1 MDGVTPRHPAEDPER
16 IATLRGEELLDTPSE
31 AAFDRLTRV
40 ATRLL
45 GVPIALV
52 SLVDADR
59 QFFKSSV
66 GLPADVDAKRETPL
80 SHSFCKYVTAAG
92 EPLIVADAREDPQL
106 RDNPAIRD
114 LGVIAFA
121 GFPLYAGSQPIGSFC
136 AIDSQPHD
144 WSAEEIELVH
154 DLAAMAQA
162 QLDLRALTRA
172 ARAGQEQAR
181 REQAGAEAASDVLRR
196 LVAVMDA
203 ARDAG
208 GLDALLDD
216 VVRSTAVALEAPAA
230 VVGLVGADGRLHSR
244 ATAGL
249 GEAAAL
255 EPLAPGEGFAGAVLH
270 AGRVL
275 AVPDLAAWG
284 EPASAQGLVA
294 LGLTAALG
302 ASLRVHGRPTGVLL
316 VADRRY
322 RSFTELE
329 SQLLRLCAERLA
341 SSIERARIADE
352 ERDVA
357 DRLQRALEPT
367 RLPRFDGLRLA
378 ARYRPAELRIGGD
391 WYDAFDLP
399 GNRAGL
405 VIGDV
410 VGHGIRA
417 AAAAVR
423 LRHFLRGF
431 VLEGMGPGEVLGAL
445 DRLVA
450 DEPDAAFSSV
460 VYAELDLG
468 AGTARWASAGHL
480 PPVLLRGGAVTTLD
494 PAGGS
499 LLGVAAADPW
509 PERSDGLEPG
519 DRLVLYTDGL
529 VERPGVP
536 IDEDIAA
543 TFGAV
548 AAETDVER
556 LCQRLVTA
564 RDRPR
569 RDDVAVLAAQIT

>member
-1 MDGVTPRHPAEDPER
+1 MGESAIASTEDAER
-16 IATLRGEELLDTPSE
+16 LAALRGEALLDTPSE

-45 GVPIALV
+45 AVPIALV
-52 SLVDADR
+52 TLVDADR

-66 GLPADVDAKRETPL
+66 GLPATIAGARETPL
-80 SHSFCKYVTAAG
+80 SHSFCKYVTAGGA
-92 EPLIVADAREDPQL
+92 PLVVADAREDPEL
-106 RDNPAIRD
+106 RDNSAIQD
-114 LGVIAFA
+114 LGVVAFA
-121 GFPLYAGSQPIGSFC
+121 GFPLYAGAQPIGSFC
-136 AIDSQPHD
+136 AIDSQRHD
-144 WSAEEIELVH
+144 WTADELELVG

-172 ARAGQEQAR
+172 ARAGQEEAR

-203 ARDAG
+203 ARDAD

-230 VVGLVGADGRLHSR
+230 VVALVGDDGRLHQR
-244 ATAGL
+244 ATVG
-249 GEAAAL
+249 
-255 EPLAPGEGFAGAVLH
+255 LAPDALDPSSAGAGYGHAVLR
-270 AGRVL
+270 GQGVF

-284 EPASAQGLVA
+284 EPDAVRGLMA
-294 LGLTAALG
+294 AGLTAALG
-302 ASLRVHGRPTGVLL
+302 APLRVHGRPTGVLL
-316 VADRRY
+316 VADTRY
-322 RSFTELE
+322 RAFTELE

-367 RLPRFDGLRLA
+367 RLPRFEGLRLA

-399 GNRAGL
+399 GDRAGIA
-405 VIGDV
+405 IGDV

-431 VLEGMGPGEVLGAL
+431 VLEGMGPGDVLSAL
-445 DRLVA
+445 DRLVV

-460 VYAELDLG
+460 VYAELDIG
-468 AGTARWASAGHL
+468 ARSARWASAGHL
-480 PPVLLRGGAVTTLD
+480 PPVLLRRGAVVSLE
-494 PAGGS
+494 AGGGS
-499 LLGVAAADPW
+499 LLGVAALDPW
-509 PERSDGLEPG
+509 PERVDALETG
-519 DRLVLYTDGL
+519 DRLVLFTDGL

-548 AAETDVER
+548 AAETDLER
-556 LCQRLVTA
+556 LCDALVTA
-564 RDRPR
+564 RGGPR
-569 RDDVAVLAAQIT
+569 RDDVAVLAAAIG